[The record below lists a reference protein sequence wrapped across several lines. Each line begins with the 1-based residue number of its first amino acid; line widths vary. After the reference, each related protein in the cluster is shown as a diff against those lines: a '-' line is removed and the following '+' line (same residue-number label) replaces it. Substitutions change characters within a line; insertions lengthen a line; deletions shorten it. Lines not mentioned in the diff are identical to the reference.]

1 MVAINQL
8 AVYNNQP
15 TTKLIIKNRK
25 VALIT
30 LLNISN
36 IRA

>member
-8 AVYNNQP
+8 AIYNNQP
-15 TTKLIIKNRK
+15 ATKLIIKKRK
-25 VALIT
+25 VALIK

-36 IRA
+36 IRE